1 MLVIISGSPNGLR
14 AMCED
19 EIQGPRSS
27 RGHKLLDIDR
37 RGSCSDTPDLFGGRT
52 ILEALNGLSP
62 EEIKSADTSPLE
74 YIARFLRG
82 LLSMNSH
89 ALESLHSRHE
99 DWLVVERNYRTAE
112 DDIEFYQA
120 WQTGRICLENVEST
134 LVALR
139 EYVNQKNQQN
149 SQVLRTLLASLG
161 SWLER
166 GRKIDAHIRDELNL
180 HVGLL
185 SLDESRK
192 SIEASQQTITQGYSV
207 RRLTVIACIYL
218 PLGLMTSAF
227 GMNLKEFGKDG
238 TTLGVFFVAT
248 SVVTAIT
255 LLCWG
260 LWVSWQAWSN
270 IERRLRLQYAKSIE
284 HPDYPKRPVNWRDG
298 MLSKHYMKWPAI
310 WRELKEEFR
319 PTPPVSSPSAVQ
331 ASAQKA
337 IKVVKRSESGLV

>member
-1 MLVIISGSPNGLR
+1 
-14 AMCED
+14 MCED

-27 RGHKLLDIDR
+27 RGHKTLKIDQS
-37 RGSCSDTPDLFGGRT
+37 GSCSLTADLFGGRT
-52 ILEALNGLSP
+52 ILEALNWLSP
-62 EEIKSADTSPLE
+62 ENIKSADTSPLE
-74 YIARFLRG
+74 YIARLLRG
-82 LLSMNSH
+82 ILSMYSH
-89 ALESLHSRHE
+89 ALDNLHSWHE
-99 DWLVVERNYRTAE
+99 DWLVVDRNYRTAH

-120 WQTGRICLENVEST
+120 WQTGRICLENVENT

-149 SQVLRTLLASLG
+149 SQVLKTLLASLG
-161 SWLER
+161 SWLEK

-238 TTLGVFFVAT
+238 TTLGVFFIST
-248 SVVTAIT
+248 SILTAIT

-260 LWVSWQAWSN
+260 LWVAWQAWSN

-284 HPDYPKRPVNWRDG
+284 HPDYPKRPGNWRDG
-298 MLSKHYMKWPAI
+298 VVSKHYMKWPAI
-310 WRELKEEFR
+310 WRELKVEFR
-319 PTPPVSSPSAVQ
+319 PTPPVSSLSAVP

-337 IKVVKRSESGLV
+337 IRKAVKRSESGFV